1 MTNIVVAVSSLSVR
15 GYWLETSEQG
25 GIGYL
30 ELSRREGGLFPIWYN
45 YKQGILC
52 KRHIDQLLEAT
63 DNPTSCPDRI
73 LWDEDS
79 EPVPDHEP
87 STMTKYSHIYF
98 KTLHTKAGV
107 QVYLFLRPPKKKTF
121 SFPPTYICII
131 SLTSGGIFT
140 NMFNSNAL
148 SGYHIEL
155 YSKSKISKFSAT
167 IHIQFNI

>member
-87 STMTKYSHIYF
+87 STLVPLPAPDLESP
-98 KTLHTKAGV
+98 LS
-107 QVYLFLRPPKKKTF
+107 
-121 SFPPTYICII
+121 SFAAEHSAATDHEHNLSPVPSDEPATDAANSEMLSSMDN
-131 SLTSGGIFT
+131 SLTTS
-140 NMFNSNAL
+140 ML
-148 SGYHIEL
+148 
-155 YSKSKISKFSAT
+155 
-167 IHIQFNI
+167 

>member
-25 GIGYL
+25 IGYL
-30 ELSRREGGLFPIWYN
+30 ELSRREGGLFLIWYN

-73 LWDEDS
+73 PWDEDS

-87 STMTKYSHIYF
+87 STLVPLPAPDLESPLSSFAAEHSAATEHEHNLSPVPSDEPTTDAANSE
-98 KTLHTKAGV
+98 TL
-107 QVYLFLRPPKKKTF
+107 
-121 SFPPTYICII
+121 SSMDN
-131 SLTSGGIFT
+131 SLTTS
-140 NMFNSNAL
+140 ML
-148 SGYHIEL
+148 
-155 YSKSKISKFSAT
+155 
-167 IHIQFNI
+167 